1 MGGLAPPFTA
11 VLLIWSCLFC
21 VSRLVSATGPSYMI
35 MEEVQQVAKQQAAA
49 AGEPDYQGGA
59 LPAHPPN

>member
-1 MGGLAPPFTA
+1 
-11 VLLIWSCLFC
+11 
-21 VSRLVSATGPSYMI
+21 MI

-59 LPAHPPN
+59 LPAHALNE